1 MHKDMVLA
9 TPAGAEELAETD
21 VCASQGFILPGK
33 AITVQG
39 HPEFTGEIVP
49 EIMGLRHETGIFD
62 DELYK
67 SGMERAQ
74 KEHDGVR
81 IAQTFLKFVRGEIE

>member
-1 MHKDMVLA
+1 MLA
-9 TPAGAEELAETD
+9 TPTGAEVLAETD
-21 VCASQGFILPGK
+21 VCTSQGFILPGK

-49 EIMGLRHETGIFD
+49 EILGLRHDTGIFN

-67 SGMERAQ
+67 SGMDRVQ
-74 KEHDGVR
+74 NEHDGVR
-81 IAQTFLKFVRGEIE
+81 IAQTFLKFIKGQIA